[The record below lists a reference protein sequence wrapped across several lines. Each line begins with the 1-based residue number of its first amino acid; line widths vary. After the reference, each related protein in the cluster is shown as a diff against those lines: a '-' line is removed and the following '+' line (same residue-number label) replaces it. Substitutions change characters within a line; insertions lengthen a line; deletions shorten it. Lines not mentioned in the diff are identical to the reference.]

1 MIRINDINKSNELS
15 GSKGAKKT
23 TGGPSFSS
31 FLNET
36 MASRQQQVGGVGNI
50 SVTDAIFAAQMVN
63 DEEEREIRKKL
74 VKRGNQL
81 LDKLEDIRD
90 GLLMGYMS
98 MDKLIEL
105 SRMIK
110 EKQFETNDERLKDI
124 IAEIELRVEVEL
136 AKLTK

>member
-1 MIRINDINKSNELS
+1 MIKINDVNKSSDLN
-15 GSKGAKKT
+15 GPKGTKRSA
-23 TGGPSFSS
+23 GGPSFSS

-36 MASRQQQVGGVGNI
+36 MATKQQQVGGVSNI

-98 MDKLIEL
+98 MDKLIEI

-110 EKQFETNDERLKDI
+110 EKQFETTDERLKDI